1 MNRILDITAKDL
13 LQILRDRKVF
23 MFLLIMPIAFTVLFG
38 LAFSGGG
45 DENNDPRLPVGF
57 IDQDNSPLSAELKGL
72 LASSTVIKL
81 VEDPAWT
88 AAGLEKEV
96 ADNNLSAA
104 LIIPPGYG
112 KALREVPIRL
122 VVIAKPSNTAS
133 STVQSEISALA
144 SRLASAVRA
153 AQAVRQVTG
162 GQVAGGQSF
171 DALLQQAL
179 ASWQQP
185 PIRIDSRSGKAVE
198 EKSAGGMS
206 AAHSSPGMMLQFAIA
221 SLLTSAQVIVNE
233 RKSRS
238 LQRLLT
244 TATAR
249 VHILLGHYLAI
260 LAMIA
265 LQFTL
270 LIAFGQFFMG
280 VDYLRVPLGSL
291 LVAFTAALCIAA
303 MGLLIGV
310 LAKSDEQAVIFSL
323 LPMFIF
329 AGLGGAWTPLE
340 YTSPAFQTIGHL
352 TPVAW
357 AMDGF
362 KNIVARGLDFQSI
375 LLPSAAL
382 AGYAVLFFAVAA
394 WWLQRS
400 EMQ

>member
-23 MFLLIMPIAFTVLFG
+23 MFLLIMPIAFTILFG

-88 AAGLEKEV
+88 AADLEKEV
-96 ADNNLSAA
+96 ADNNISAA
-104 LIIPPGYG
+104 LMIPPGYG
-112 KALREVPIRL
+112 EALREAPIRL

-133 STVQSEISALA
+133 STVQSEITALA

-162 GQVAGGQSF
+162 DQSF
-171 DALLQQAL
+171 DPLFQQAL
-179 ASWQQP
+179 AAWQQP
-185 PIRIDSRSGKAVE
+185 PIRIDSRSGKVVE

-291 LVAFTAALCIAA
+291 LVAFTTALCIAA

-382 AGYAVLFFAVAA
+382 AGYAALFFFLAA
-394 WWLQRS
+394 WRLQRS

>member
-88 AAGLEKEV
+88 AADLEKEV
-96 ADNNLSAA
+96 ADNNISAA
-104 LIIPPGYG
+104 LMIPPGYG
-112 KALREVPIRL
+112 EALREAPIRL

-133 STVQSEISALA
+133 STVQSEITALA

-162 GQVAGGQSF
+162 DQSF
-171 DALLQQAL
+171 DPLFQQAL
-179 ASWQQP
+179 AAWQQP
-185 PIRIDSRSGKAVE
+185 PIRIDSRSGKVVE

-382 AGYAVLFFAVAA
+382 AGYAALFFFLAA
-394 WWLQRS
+394 WRLQRS

>member
-23 MFLLIMPIAFTVLFG
+23 MYLLIMPIAFTVLFG

-88 AAGLEKEV
+88 AADLEKEV
-96 ADNNLSAA
+96 ADNNISAA
-104 LIIPPGYG
+104 LMIPPGYG
-112 KALREVPIRL
+112 EALREAPIRL

-133 STVQSEISALA
+133 STVQSEITALA

-162 GQVAGGQSF
+162 DQSF
-171 DALLQQAL
+171 DPLFQQAL
-179 ASWQQP
+179 AAWQQP
-185 PIRIDSRSGKAVE
+185 PIRIDSRSGKVVE

-382 AGYAVLFFAVAA
+382 AGYAALFFFLAA
-394 WWLQRS
+394 WRLQRS